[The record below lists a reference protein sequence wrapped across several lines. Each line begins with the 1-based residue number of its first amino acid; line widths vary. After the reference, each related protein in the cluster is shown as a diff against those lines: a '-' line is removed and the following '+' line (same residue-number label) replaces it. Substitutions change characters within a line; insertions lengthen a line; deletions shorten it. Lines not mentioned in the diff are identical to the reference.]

1 MRVQLTKRQVETY
14 QPQERPYEVR
24 DAQVRGLIL
33 RVQPSGHK
41 AWIVSWAHGKRR
53 TIGPTTA
60 IPLDVAR
67 AQATHAIAEYLQS
80 GLPRIGHSKSP
91 PTLQGFIDQR
101 YRAWATLELKRGH
114 MYANRLEQVF
124 VNHLGDPL
132 TGFNTAWADQWLQQR
147 LTTPTDKTKSPPTR
161 STAARDLACL
171 RAALS
176 KAVSWGLIASNPLI
190 GMKIKGG
197 QSRKVVRYLSL
208 DEEARL
214 RTVIAARD
222 RHMIAA
228 RVSGNRWRALRQED
242 LYPDIPADTY
252 GDHLTPVVL
261 LAMNTGMRR
270 GELLSMTW
278 GDVDLEA
285 KMLTIRAENAKSGRQ
300 RHIPLNVEAMDVLQR
315 WSIRTGGQRIGRVF
329 NVNDVKTGWTKLLA
343 DARIEQFRFHDLR
356 HHFASRLVRAG
367 VDLNT
372 VRELLGHA
380 DITMTLRYAH
390 LAPDTL
396 AAAVAKLA
404 A

>member
-1 MRVQLTKRQVETY
+1 MRTALNKRSVISAE
-14 QPQERPYEVR
+14 PRDRPYEVR
-24 DAQVRGLIL
+24 DTQVRGLIL

-41 AWIVSWAHGKRR
+41 AWIVTWAHGKRR
-53 TIGPTTA
+53 TLGSVDHLT
-60 IPLDVAR
+60 LDQAR
-67 AQATHAIAEYLQS
+67 DHARQAVAEYVQS
-80 GLPRIGHSKSP
+80 GLPALAKAKPSSC
-91 PTLQGFIDQR
+91 
-101 YRAWATLELKRGH
+101 TLEVLLTDHFEPWALMELKCGKQYVDRIRAVFSWMLRKQLVDIDVPMMERWWRGRVTGPNAVTKATAGRDFACLRSALSKAAEWKLID
-114 MYANRLEQVF
+114 ANPL
-124 VNHLGDPL
+124 LGVR
-132 TGFNTAWADQWLQQR
+132 QR
-147 LTTPTDKTKSPPTR
+147 SAASRKVVRFLSGDEEAMLR
-161 STAARDLACL
+161 IALAARDLAGVEG
-171 RAALS
+171 RANA
-176 KAVSWGLIASNPLI
+176 N
-190 GMKIKGG
+190 
-197 QSRKVVRYLSL
+197 
-208 DEEARL
+208 
-214 RTVIAARD
+214 AAR
-222 RHMIAA
+222 RKY
-228 RVSGNRWRALRQED
+228 RQPVLPD
-242 LYPDIPADTY
+242 LLMDGYV
-252 GDHLTPVVL
+252 DHLTPVVL

-270 GELLSMTW
+270 GELLSMIW

-300 RHIPLNVEAMDVLQR
+300 RHIPLNVEALDVLQR

-329 NVNDVKTGWTKLLA
+329 NVNDVKTGWTKLLT